1 MMIFFVLVYA
11 WSTLCFVMKELL
23 AMVNLTQSP
32 AGMYVMVNI
41 TAFISGALSV
51 PLKEMKRISKKL
63 YFPLVSILIII
74 TIALIYI
81 PTFILN
87 KEMYCIADTS
97 ISHMF
102 NLVSWSVTLIA
113 ITIGQS
119 IARFFIEMKNKTK

>member
-1 MMIFFVLVYA
+1 MIFFVLVYA

-23 AMVNLTQSP
+23 AMVNLTYP
-32 AGMYVMVNI
+32 TGMYVMINI
-41 TAFISGALSV
+41 AAFISGALSV
-51 PLKEMKRISKKL
+51 PLKEMKRINKKL
-63 YFPLVSILIII
+63 YFPLVSVLIII

-87 KEMYCIADTS
+87 KEMYCIVDTS

-119 IARFFIEMKNKTK
+119 IARFFIEVKNKTR